1 MECDLV
7 PEENQDLEEVVINSD
22 ALLEEREGE
31 HLRDNQANHAEHGNT
46 AVLDLS
52 LLEPLDVNVIR
63 QAKRIEADV
72 ARKGA
77 VQALRLR
84 QERN

>member
-1 MECDLV
+1 MVNL
-7 PEENQDLEEVVINSD
+7 DLEEVVINSD

-31 HLRDNQANHAEHGNT
+31 NLRDNQTDHTEHSNT

-52 LLEPLDVNVIR
+52 LLKPLDVDVVR

-72 ARKGA
+72 AREGA
-77 VQALRLR
+77 IKTLRLR